1 MSTILGNIFTILG
14 VIIGFVWIGIGMEI
28 GKEAYTILL
37 KERVTNVLNK
47 IKEGQAKR
55 LIQKIAKINPETK
68 KEQETKNDNP

>member
-37 KERVTNVLNK
+37 KDKVAKILNH
-47 IKEGQAKR
+47 IKEGQARR
-55 LIQKIAKINPETK
+55 LIRKIAKINPETK
-68 KEQETKNDNP
+68 NEPETKQI